1 MFKEIDNLIK
11 SNTQTLILKPNNS
24 IIKGR
29 QVLNIK
35 YNLDNTI
42 NKYKA
47 KQVVKGFLQ
56 KYNLNYKETFTST
69 SKPSV
74 IRLLLAIFYYL
85 D

>member
-1 MFKEIDNLIK
+1 MFKEIDDLIK
-11 SNTQTLILKPNNS
+11 SNTQTLILKPYNS

-47 KQVVKGFLQ
+47 RQVVKGFL
-56 KYNLNYKETFTST
+56 
-69 SKPSV
+69 
-74 IRLLLAIFYYL
+74 
-85 D
+85 

>member
-1 MFKEIDNLIK
+1 MFKEIDDLIK
-11 SNTQTLILKPNNS
+11 SNTQTLIKKPNNS

-47 KQVVKGFLQ
+47 RQVVKGFL
-56 KYNLNYKETFTST
+56 
-69 SKPSV
+69 
-74 IRLLLAIFYYL
+74 
-85 D
+85 